1 MKSGKFS
8 QSINAVDYCHRSLC
22 TDMHTCTYLNTELS
36 RLYVLKLTSPK
47 STKII
52 FKSPLD
58 EKP

>member
-8 QSINAVDYCHRSLC
+8 QSINAVDYCHRYAY
-22 TDMHTCTYLNTELS
+22 MYVLNTELS